1 MLKVLVSGRFKRDY
15 KRAVSRGLEV
25 AALDEVV
32 GLLREGKKLPPKYQ
46 DHKLTNDRR
55 YKGVRE
61 CHIQPDWLLIYQV
74 VQEELILYLF
84 RTGTHSGLFGK

>member
-25 AALDEVV
+25 TALDEVI
-32 GLLREGKKLPPKYQ
+32 GLLRECKKLPPKYR

-61 CHIQPDWLLIYQV
+61 CHIQPGWLLIYQV